1 MSQEEIQKK
10 IEEERAKRRAM
21 DEEIR
26 EREAEKFQEV
36 ICILYGNDLLYF

>member
-1 MSQEEIQKK
+1 
-10 IEEERAKRRAM
+10 M

-36 ICILYGNDLLYF
+36 ICVLYGSDLLNWHN